1 MLKEIFRGSSF
12 RRSKRKKSDKEV
24 HWADLGG
31 GELAKLS
38 YISLDDSTLN
48 LSDLESDPPS
58 PSESDP
64 PSPTESDSPSPTESD
79 PPSPTDSDETPSSP
93 RYVSFPR
100 VACAKCPECEKM
112 AGNSSFWEQKRTG
125 TKTSRR
131 RRKRYGSFSGPA
143 DSERGETSG
152 PKFRRGSRG
161 SSFIGSAKFKVS
173 AAAVFLKKIRRGP
186 LGMCVTC
193 GPHMTQ

>member
-48 LSDLESDPPS
+48 LSDLESEPSS
-58 PSESDP
+58 PS
-64 PSPTESDSPSPTESD
+64 ESDSPSPTESE
-79 PPSPTDSDETPSSP
+79 PPSPTDSDETSPSSP
-93 RYVSFPR
+93 RYVTFPT
-100 VACAKCPECEKM
+100 CAKCPECEKM
-112 AGNSSFWEQKRTG
+112 AGNSSLWDQKRSG
-125 TKTSRR
+125 TKSRR

-143 DSERGETSG
+143 VSERGETSG

-161 SSFIGSAKFKVS
+161 SSFIGSTKFKVS

-193 GPHMTQ
+193 GPHMTH